1 VDIETKTIDGVFVER
16 ARAQGSPLGS
26 PLVFVHGGNQGSW
39 AWENYLTYF
48 AQLGRD
54 CYAFSWFNR
63 HGSRQLPD
71 AEFVMRSLADTVHE
85 LETVVAFAGQEP
97 ILVTHSMGALVGQ
110 KYAENHP
117 VVAQVHITPA
127 ICAEV
132 GLHPDSEFDLS
143 APFEPPSFEEAWP
156 LHFPEC
162 TETDARRYHSLLS
175 SESALAI
182 KETITSSFSVDRTR
196 LGGPSLVLA
205 AENDRI
211 VPAEAVRRSAAH
223 FGSDYLYLPG
233 RSHNVLLEPRWRE
246 SATRIANWLDR
257 QIW

>member
-1 VDIETKTIDGVFVER
+1 MNFEKTIVDGVFIEH
-16 ARAQGSPLGS
+16 ARPQDNPSGP
-26 PLVFVHGGNQGSW
+26 PVVFVHGGNQGSW

-48 AQLGRD
+48 AELGRD

-71 AEFVMRSLADTVHE
+71 DEFVMRSMVDTVQE
-85 LETVVAFAGQEP
+85 LETVVSFAGREP

-110 KYAENHP
+110 KYAETHP

-143 APFEPPSFEEAWP
+143 TPFEPPAFEEAWS

-162 TETDARRYHSLLS
+162 TEADARRFHGLLS

-205 AENDRI
+205 AENDVI
-211 VPAEAVRRSAAH
+211 VPPEAVRRSAAH

-246 SATRIANWLDR
+246 AAARIAAWLDR